1 MNFGEALEAIKEGKK
16 VARKG
21 WNGNG
26 IFIKLHPIRAEEECT
41 QPYIVID
48 STGLQSDNVAAKR
61 GIVPWLASQTDLLA
75 NDWEVIE

>member
-1 MNFGEALEAIKEGKK
+1 MNFGEALEALKKGKK
-16 VARKG
+16 VIREG

-26 IFIKLHPIRAEEECT
+26 IFIKLHSILADEECT

-48 STGLQSDNVAAKR
+48 TTGLRSENAAAKR

-75 NDWEVIE
+75 EDWAIME